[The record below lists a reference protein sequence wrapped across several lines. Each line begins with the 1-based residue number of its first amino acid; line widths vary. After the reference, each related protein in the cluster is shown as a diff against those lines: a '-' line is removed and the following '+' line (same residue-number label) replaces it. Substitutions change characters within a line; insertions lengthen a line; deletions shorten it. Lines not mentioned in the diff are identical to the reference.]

1 MSIKPSVKLG
11 ILAVV
16 ATTWITIYITFSS
29 TTSEGHFSKTVTE
42 LLNQTTI
49 PTKSNF
55 VQNMVATIP
64 TNSNSCLVNTVDSPD
79 MKKINTFADLN
90 TALCKNG
97 KIHGDSA
104 GCPEKGIVTMNP
116 GGRTGR

>member
-1 MSIKPSVKLG
+1 MKPSVKLG
-11 ILAVV
+11 ILAVA

-29 TTSEGHFSKTVTE
+29 TTSQTVTE
-42 LLNQTTI
+42 SFNQTTI
-49 PTKSNF
+49 LAKLNS
-55 VQNMVATIP
+55 VQNVVATIP
-64 TNSNSCLVNTVDSPD
+64 TSSNSCLVSTVDSPD

-90 TALCKNG
+90 TALCTNSKV
-97 KIHGDSA
+97 HDDSA